1 MPVEGPARQEVSD
14 VKAKAMRLA
23 TALLLLASVAMTL
36 GAGIRW
42 K

>member
-1 MPVEGPARQEVSD
+1 MPVEGPAQQEVSD

-23 TALLLLASVAMTL
+23 TALMLLASVAMTL

-42 K
+42 R

>member
-1 MPVEGPARQEVSD
+1 VSD